1 MSKLD
6 NILIYQWHA
15 WNGFLI
21 SHLTADYCRM
31 EANYDDEIRDIER
44 HLTPNI
50 RAVLLQVNLS
60 NSAGFPARRP
70 QLIQALKERKLLV
83 LNTEIDDISKRALH
97 DLLEKA
103 ALPSAKATENGPE
116 DQFLFIKTNL
126 NWGGGAEQRL
136 PDELRGILPV
146 QQPALLKSWDSYYTI
161 KRRDIRPELWSDPGI
176 VIENYIANAENSFY
190 RVYGFGD
197 AIVIVKAHSD
207 ALIKKISGHPDDK
220 NLMFSKRQLA
230 EQKTGLAAGLQTT
243 IQTFISHY
251 PLAYFCLDI
260 VHDTKNYYIIDLNL
274 TPYAGA
280 NQQTHEAVNFLCQGA
295 HSYIKRKLQ
304 EKSTPA

>member
-1 MSKLD
+1 MNKLD

-21 SHLTADYCRM
+21 SHLTADYCQM
-31 EANYDDEIRDIER
+31 QAGYEDDISHVARY
-44 HLTPNI
+44 LTPNI

-60 NSAGFPARRP
+60 TSACFPARRP
-70 QLIQALKERKLLV
+70 QLIQALKARKLVV
-83 LNTEIDDISKRALH
+83 LNTEVDDISKRALH
-97 DLLEKA
+97 QLLEKA
-103 ALPSAKATENGPE
+103 GLPSAKASENGPAE
-116 DQFLFIKTNL
+116 QFLFIKSNL

-136 PDELRGILPV
+136 PVEIREKLGV
-146 QQPALLKSWDSYYTI
+146 QPPALIQSWDSYYTI
-161 KRRDIRPELWSDPGI
+161 KRRDIRPELWSDPTI

-190 RVYGFGD
+190 RIYGFGD

-230 EQKTGLAAGLQTT
+230 ERKTGLADGLQAT
-243 IQTFISHY
+243 IQTFITHY

-274 TPYAGA
+274 TPYAGV
-280 NQQTHEAVNFLCQGA
+280 NQQSSAAVDFLCQGA
-295 HSYIKRKLQ
+295 HGYIKRKLQ
-304 EKSTPA
+304 EDSTLA